1 MEMALDLISLAAIE
15 RKKSEIFVFSL
26 LEKKVKKNDIGMHE
40 YRALD
45 KGLR

>member
-26 LEKKVKKNDIGMHE
+26 LEKKVKEKTILECMNTGH
-40 YRALD
+40 
-45 KGLR
+45 